1 MSNSESPTPPYRHHQ
16 RQEPKERDK
25 YFKLRNVLN
34 IIFMIGA
41 IVGCAVFYDSD
52 HIIGTIII
60 FIAMAFKF
68 VECALRL
75 FNR

>member
-1 MSNSESPTPPYRHHQ
+1 MNNNEFPLSPYRRQ
-16 RQEPKERDK
+16 RREPKERDK

-41 IVGCAVFYDSD
+41 IVGCAVFYYSD
-52 HIIGTIII
+52 HLIGTIII
-60 FIAMAFKF
+60 FAAMAFKF

>member
-1 MSNSESPTPPYRHHQ
+1 MNNDESPSSPYRHQ
-16 RQEPKERDK
+16 RREPKERDK

-41 IVGCAVFYDSD
+41 IVGCAVFYYSD
-52 HIIGTIII
+52 HITGTIII
-60 FIAMAFKF
+60 FAAMAFKF

>member
-1 MSNSESPTPPYRHHQ
+1 MNNNESPLSPYRHQ
-16 RQEPKERDK
+16 RREPKERDK

-41 IVGCAVFYDSD
+41 IVGCVVFYYSD
-52 HIIGTIII
+52 HLIGTIII
-60 FIAMAFKF
+60 FAAMAFKF

>member
-1 MSNSESPTPPYRHHQ
+1 MNSESPIPPDRDQ
-16 RQEPKERDK
+16 RRVPKERDK
-25 YFKLRNVLN
+25 SFKLRNVLN

-41 IVGCAVFYDSD
+41 VVGCAVFYYSD
-52 HIIGTIII
+52 HVTGTIII
-60 FIAMAFKF
+60 LIAMAFKF